1 MLLEAVCLNA
11 VEERPEACSLAG
23 MDLAALGTRT

>member
-1 MLLEAVCLNA
+1 MLLEAVCLKA
-11 VEERPEACSLAG
+11 VEEHPEVCNLAA